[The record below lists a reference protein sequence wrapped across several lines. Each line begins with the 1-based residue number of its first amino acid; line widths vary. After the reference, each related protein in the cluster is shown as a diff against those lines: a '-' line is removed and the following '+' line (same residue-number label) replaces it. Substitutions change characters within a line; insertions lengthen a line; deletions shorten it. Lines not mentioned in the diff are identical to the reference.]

1 MTCAASLAGAIT
13 IGAMVLVA
21 VLAFVL
27 VAVFVASLNWN
38 DRTET
43 PPEPKGL
50 DLDLMTPAERARFL
64 GGEH

>member
-1 MTCAASLAGAIT
+1 M
-13 IGAMVLVA
+13 LVP